1 MFTTLLENGNY
12 SRTLRQWDPVK
23 GNWQEVTQTKQA
35 LQQGDQVIAL
45 VNNLG
50 ATPLSELY
58 GVYNR
63 LETLCDDAGI
73 TCPQSGRFLVYRW
86 ICPVFLLR
94 C

>member
-1 MFTTLLENGNY
+1 MGIHGEPGIDRRPFTSLNDTVDAMFTTLLENGNY

-50 ATPLSELY
+50 ATPLSEL
-58 GVYNR
+58 
-63 LETLCDDAGI
+63 
-73 TCPQSGRFLVYRW
+73 
-86 ICPVFLLR
+86 
-94 C
+94 